1 MEDLDEA
8 DIKITVGDIVQM
20 SKPNETSS
28 VISFKISVPAEDLEK
43 ALDPTV
49 WPLRVRVRE
58 FIHYRKRYSDRN
70 GTSSVSD
77 SDKNGTKSVEK
88 NSATGGATAVQ

>member
-1 MEDLDEA
+1 
-8 DIKITVGDIVQM
+8 M
-20 SKPNETSS
+20 SEPYKKSN
-28 VISFKISVPAEDLEK
+28 VISFKISFPAENLEK

-49 WPLRVRVRE
+49 WPLRVRVHE
-58 FIHYRKRYSDRN
+58 FIHHRKRYSDRN
-70 GTSSVSD
+70 GTTSVSD